1 LQPDFR
7 LCWEVFSNVGAT
19 LRRRARRAK
28 ALFFKEGLV
37 LLVRN
42 FGLCPRNRPIFRTGS
57 HAVAAQAK
65 PTQLFKKG

>member
-1 LQPDFR
+1 
-7 LCWEVFSNVGAT
+7 VSNVGAM

-28 ALFFKEGLV
+28 ALFFKEGPV

-42 FGLCPRNRPIFRTGS
+42 FGLFPHNRPIFRTGS